1 MSGVFSMASHWV
13 LQYLPDVVR
22 QEQTGCAH
30 FSAISGAILFSSC
43 GWTASRLS
51 HHGAGASGGNKLVL
65 YAVVENRLRRR
76 PKIQMAASPNSRS
89 ENAAGSGT
97 RTVGAPF

>member
-51 HHGAGASGGNKLVL
+51 HHGAGASGGNDARALCG
-65 YAVVENRLRRR
+65 RREQ
-76 PKIQMAASPNSRS
+76 IAAPTEDTDGR
-89 ENAAGSGT
+89 
-97 RTVGAPF
+97 